1 MTTQTT
7 PARAANALPGQGMR
21 VALFVTCMNDVMFP
35 GTGRAT
41 VKLLERLGCTVEF
54 PREQTC
60 CAQITTNTGYF
71 DESVP
76 AVRSYVKAFADYDY
90 VVSPSCSC
98 TAAVRDQ
105 HPMIARHT
113 GDQGLV
119 REVDAIHKRVFDVPE
134 FLIDILGTTDVGAY
148 FPHLVTYHPSC
159 HGKRFLRLGD
169 KPVQLLEQVRGLT
182 MVDLPDADQCCGF
195 GGTFSVKNPDVSAA
209 MANDK
214 ARHVRETG
222 AEYVV
227 GGDNACLMN
236 IGGVLSRQNSGVKP
250 IHLVEILAATEDD

>member
-90 VVSPSCSC
+90 VVSPSGSC
-98 TAAVRDQ
+98 TAAVR
-105 HPMIARHT
+105 
-113 GDQGLV
+113 GL
-119 REVDAIHKRVFDVPE
+119 K
-134 FLIDILGTTDVGAY
+134 VGN
-148 FPHLVTYHPSC
+148 
-159 HGKRFLRLGD
+159 
-169 KPVQLLEQVRGLT
+169 
-182 MVDLPDADQCCGF
+182 
-195 GGTFSVKNPDVSAA
+195 GG
-209 MANDK
+209 
-214 ARHVRETG
+214 E
-222 AEYVV
+222 
-227 GGDNACLMN
+227 
-236 IGGVLSRQNSGVKP
+236 
-250 IHLVEILAATEDD
+250 

>member
-1 MTTQTT
+1 MTTHTT

-90 VVSPSCSC
+90 VVSPSGSC

-119 REVDAIHKRVFDVPE
+119 REVDAIHKRVFDVQSSSSTSSAPPMWAPTSRTWSP
-134 FLIDILGTTDVGAY
+134 TTR
-148 FPHLVTYHPSC
+148 P
-159 HGKRFLRLGD
+159 
-169 KPVQLLEQVRGLT
+169 
-182 MVDLPDADQCCGF
+182 
-195 GGTFSVKNPDVSAA
+195 A
-209 MANDK
+209 MAS
-214 ARHVRETG
+214 ASCAWAT
-222 AEYVV
+222 
-227 GGDNACLMN
+227 
-236 IGGVLSRQNSGVKP
+236 SRCSCWSRCAG
-250 IHLVEILAATEDD
+250 